1 MIKTL
6 CSLRLNK
13 NKMTENELSSI
24 IIGMGI
30 EIHTQLGPGLLESAY
45 EECLYYELKSNGF
58 KVEKQKTLPLVYK
71 EVNLE
76 AGYRIDL
83 LVEDKVIIELK
94 TVEELN
100 DVHLAQILTYLKL
113 SKCKLGLLMNFN
125 VYRLKDG
132 IKRVVNGL

>member
-1 MIKTL
+1 
-6 CSLRLNK
+6 
-13 NKMTENELSSI
+13 MTENELSKV

-30 EIHTQLGPGLLESAY
+30 EIHTELGPGLLESTY
-45 EECLYYELKSNGF
+45 EECLYYELKKNGF
-58 KVEKQKTLPLVYK
+58 KVEKQKTLPLIYK
-71 EVNLE
+71 EVHLE
-76 AGYRIDL
+76 VGYRIDL

-94 TVEELN
+94 SVEALN
-100 DVHLAQILTYLKL
+100 NVHLAQTLTYLKL